1 MDISLMI
8 SKVEHIIAPIIEELG
23 YEFVDLEFLEEEGDW
38 YLRVYI
44 DKEDGITVEDCAQVS
59 RPISDKLDE
68 IDPIDISYY
77 FEVSSPGLNRIIKKD
92 KDFQRFKDSKVI
104 ITLSSPYEGKEVING
119 ILMGLED
126 NDILIQYN
134 KKLVKID
141 RENVK
146 TVNLND
152 I

>member
-1 MDISLMI
+1 MDNSKMLE
-8 SKVEHIIAPIIEELG
+8 KVEHIVVPIIEELG

-38 YLRVYI
+38 YLRIYI
-44 DKEDGITVEDCAQVS
+44 DKEEGITVEDCAAVS

-77 FEVSSPGLNRIIKKD
+77 FEVSSPGINRVIKKD
-92 KDFQRFKDSKVI
+92 KDFERFKESKVI
-104 ITLSSPYEGKEVING
+104 ITLSSPYEGKEVIRG
-119 ILMGLED
+119 ILKGLKD
-126 NDILIQYN
+126 NSILVQYN
-134 KKLVKID
+134 KKLIKIN